1 MDVEG
6 VSAQL
11 AQVAARAKAREREQ
25 SEAEERGRE
34 EERRALEVTDTGV
47 EVKVEGGED
56 KDPPEEALG
65 GEEQVED
72 KVEVPS
78 SPGLNPGAA
87 TFVPS
92 FSFAPKPAPES
103 VKEPVAE
110 EEAVEEPV
118 AEVEGYAVEEAE
130 AASQVE
136 APRAEAPL
144 SRSWAEV
151 VVRGNGNAE
160 EVENKVI
167 LLSRPS

>member
-1 MDVEG
+1 M
-6 VSAQL
+6 
-11 AQVAARAKAREREQ
+11 
-25 SEAEERGRE
+25 
-34 EERRALEVTDTGV
+34 
-47 EVKVEGGED
+47 
-56 KDPPEEALG
+56 
-65 GEEQVED
+65 
-72 KVEVPS
+72 
-78 SPGLNPGAA
+78 
-87 TFVPS
+87 
-92 FSFAPKPAPES
+92 
-103 VKEPVAE
+103 
-110 EEAVEEPV
+110 